1 MRKDKDGI
9 VAVIVLLLMII
20 GLSVGFASLSSSLTI
35 NGSATVNSSS
45 WDVHFAD
52 LSSSP
57 IIVGDADQIKAPT
70 LSATSITN
78 YSVNLN
84 EPDSSISYSFKIV
97 NGGTYN
103 AKISSITVPTPTCT
117 GNGTY
122 ATSDASNVCK
132 YLEYTIKYDNGSS
145 LDVGDTISAG
155 SSVDVVLKLAFTSNN
170 NSITSTELPND
181 DVIISNLGISIIY
194 VQA

>member
-1 MRKDKDGI
+1 MNNSKLI
-9 VAVIVLLLMII
+9 AVMALCVAVMCI
-20 GLSVGFASLSSSLTI
+20 SVGFAALSSTLNI
-35 NGSATVNSSS
+35 NGNAKVNTSN

-57 IIVGDADQIKAPT
+57 TIVGDADQIKAPN
-70 LSATSITN
+70 LNATSITN

-97 NGGTYN
+97 NGGTYD
-103 AKISSITVPTPTCT
+103 AKISSITVPVPMCT

-132 YLEYTIKYDNGSS
+132 YLEYTLKYDNGSS
-145 LDVGDTISAG
+145 LAVGDTISAG
-155 SSVDVVLKLAFTSNN
+155 SSVNAVLKLAFTSNN
-170 NSITSTELPND
+170 NTITSVELPND
-181 DVIISNLGISIIY
+181 DVVISNLGISIIY